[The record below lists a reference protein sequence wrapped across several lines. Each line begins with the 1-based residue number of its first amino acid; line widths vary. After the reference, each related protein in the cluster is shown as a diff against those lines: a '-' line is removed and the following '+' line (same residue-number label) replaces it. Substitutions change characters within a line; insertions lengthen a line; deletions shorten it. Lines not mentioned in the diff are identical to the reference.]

1 MEGLRRMR
9 PSSLIPCLFS
19 WALVGFIPVAGAAE
33 KPAPLSL
40 SYAHA
45 GLTEITVKDGKLHY
59 VWHTE
64 RQWDDG
70 KPGKP
75 DSSSFASYDRHQV
88 DVWLTDKELERFR
101 TWVARHK
108 PFEFDKDYP
117 SASDGKSRGAA
128 FQSGLTIVQGDRKHA
143 VGWAGDSKTPK
154 ALGVA
159 VGELIELADQIQR
172 SRSK

>member
-1 MEGLRRMR
+1 MR
-9 PSSLIPCLFS
+9 LASLIPCLFA
-19 WALVGFIPVAGAAE
+19 WGLAGFTPAARSAE
-33 KPAPLSL
+33 KPALFSL
-40 SYAHA
+40 SYVHA
-45 GLTEITVKDGKLHY
+45 GLTEITVKDGQLRY

-70 KPGKP
+70 KAGKP
-75 DSSSFASYDRHQV
+75 PLSGLANYDRHQV

-101 TWVARHK
+101 AWVARHK

-117 SASDGKSRGAA
+117 SPPGSTSRGGA
-128 FQSGLTIVQGDRKHA
+128 FQSGLTVVQGDKKHGI
-143 VGWAGDSKTPK
+143 GWAGDSKIPE

-159 VGELIELADQIQR
+159 VGELIELADEIQK